1 MAIMGTVV
9 AGRTAILRLTVLG
22 PGDPPR
28 RIKVDAVVDTGFT
41 AALTLP
47 PWVISELRLPLRGSR
62 DAFVA
67 DGRVT
72 SMDLHRAGVVWEE
85 RVRVVPVL
93 AAPGDPLIGMSLLRG
108 HELRVE
114 VTNGGAVEIRRLP

>member
-1 MAIMGTVV
+1 MAIRGTVV
-9 AGRTAILRLTVLG
+9 AGRAAVVRLAVLG
-22 PGDPPR
+22 SGDPPR
-28 RIKVDAVVDTGFT
+28 RVEVDAVVDTGFT

-47 PWVISELRLPLRGSR
+47 PWAVAELGLPLRGSR

-72 SMDLHRAGVVWEE
+72 PMDLHRAGVVWEG

-93 AAPGDPLIGMSLLRG
+93 AAPGDPLIGMALLRG

-114 VTNGGAVEIRRLP
+114 VTNGGAVEVRRLP